1 MTFLRIGLWFLAAV
15 QAGVGGWALVAPQ
28 GFYDGFPAPG
38 HHWVAM
44 FPPFNEHLLRDFGSL
59 NLGFAVALAFAATN
73 LLLARAILVSYLV
86 FAVPHLVFHL
96 GHLDHMPVVD
106 QVGNVVTLAL
116 AVVLPIALL
125 AVDARR
131 RLTAGLPPAAPR
143 PQGG

>member
-1 MTFLRIGLWFLAAV
+1 MSFLRIGLWFLAVV
-15 QAGVGGWALVAPQ
+15 QAGVGGWALISPQ

-59 NLGFAVALAFAATN
+59 NLALAVALAFAATN
-73 LLLARAILVSYLV
+73 LLPARPVLVSYLV

-116 AVVLPIALL
+116 AVVLPIVLL
-125 AVDARR
+125 VVDARR
-131 RLTAGLPPAAPR
+131 PAAAQRR
-143 PQGG
+143 PGG

>member
-15 QAGVGGWALVAPQ
+15 QASVGGWALLAPQ

-59 NLGFAVALAFAATN
+59 NLALAVALAFAATD
-73 LLLARAILVSYLV
+73 LPLARAVLVSYLV

-106 QVGNVVTLAL
+106 RVGNVVSLAF
-116 AVVLPIALL
+116 AAVLPIALL
-125 AVDARR
+125 VVDARR
-131 RLTAGLPPAAPR
+131 RVDKRTWS
-143 PQGG
+143 

>member
-1 MTFLRIGLWFLAAV
+1 MSFLRIGLWFLAAV
-15 QAGVGGWALVAPQ
+15 QAGVGGWALLSPQ

-59 NLGFAVALAFAATN
+59 NLALAVALAFAAAN
-73 LLLARAILVSYLV
+73 LLLARAVLVSYLV

-116 AVVLPIALL
+116 AVVLPVVLL
-125 AVDARR
+125 VVDARR
-131 RLTAGLPPAAPR
+131 PAAAPR
-143 PQGG
+143 RQGG